1 VYGFHYVYGKRS
13 VDLDKYKSI
22 ATSADSAHN
31 FLLKIVPKV
40 IKNDQRILIWLIST
54 LIKPKVIYRIN
65 FSVEKKKTFEMN
77 DRINNSTNVVEIINL
92 NPGKEFCEDFS
103 LAISKICSS
112 SKFVDSVVVNRNAE
126 RNPLVSNLLKYSYL
140 ITYCLRLKED
150 NLNAIF
156 ITDSVDFSKILK
168 KSISGKKIYSHLLKF
183 KTITQLIINLPKFT
197 YWYVKNK
204 FDTRIL
210 PVNQTPDILIN
221 TYVQNQIKSNQFID
235 PYFPGITNDLAEV
248 NLAYNYLIS
257 GYIWFPVKLALYG
270 NNYIFPEF
278 NYFSIKDFFNSFR
291 SLLRGT
297 YAFQENFCI
306 NKFELSYL
314 WHFETNAH
322 SNDLDLLQ
330 IGMRLSLFD
339 RFSEVMPSVKAV
351 VCEYEG
357 MLNERVFAQGRNNAQ
372 NSFKVFSVQHNNYSS
387 DLINLTPTQDDFA
400 RNFLPDE
407 IFFMGSKYKDDFT
420 ASYPGFRGVG
430 LVPAFRYRTI
440 FKNIC
445 SAVNA
450 DTIVVAC
457 GIRLIENL
465 EIIDWLKRN
474 TRSIRSS
481 ILFLVHPSMQLV
493 EKINLIEEIEANKYS
508 VGDVNFL
515 ESLQSYNRFIISSSS
530 SGIIA
535 LLSGKQVMR
544 VRTSKCADINP
555 LEDFKDYYH
564 HAEDDKSARDFFENH
579 TNLDLTHNSKILKQ
593 LSNSYFNQDVNDF
606 KRTII
611 NLSQNFTR
619 RR

>member
-1 VYGFHYVYGKRS
+1 M
-13 VDLDKYKSI
+13 
-22 ATSADSAHN
+22 
-31 FLLKIVPKV
+31 PKV
-40 IKNDQRILIWLIST
+40 IKNDQRILMWMLSK
-54 LIKPKVIYRIN
+54 LIKPKVIYCIN
-65 FSVEKKKTFEMN
+65 FSVEKKTFEKN
-77 DRINNSTNVVEIINL
+77 DRLNNSTNVVEIINL

-112 SKFVDSVVVNRNAE
+112 SKFVDSVVINRNAE

-150 NLNAIF
+150 NVNAIF

-168 KSISGKKIYSHLLKF
+168 KSLSGKKIYSHLLKL
-183 KTITQLIINLPKFT
+183 KTITQLLNNLPKYI
-197 YWYVKNK
+197 YWYLKNK
-204 FDTRIL
+204 FDTRVL
-210 PVNQTPDILIN
+210 PASQTPDVLIN
-221 TYVQNQIKSNQFID
+221 TFVQNEIKSNEFID

-248 NLAYNYLIS
+248 NLTYNYLIS
-257 GYIWFPVKLALYG
+257 GYIWFPVELALQKS
-270 NNYIFPEF
+270 NNIFPEF

-291 SLLRGT
+291 NLLRGT
-297 YAFQENFCI
+297 YAFQEIFRI
-306 NKFELSYL
+306 NGFELNYL
-314 WHFETNAH
+314 WNFEANVH
-322 SNDLDLLQ
+322 STDLDLFQ

-351 VCEYEG
+351 VCEHEG
-357 MLNERVFAQGRNNAQ
+357 MLNERVFAQARNNAQ

-387 DLINLTPTQDDFA
+387 DLINVTPTQDDFA

-420 ASYPGFRGVG
+420 ANYPGFRGVG
-430 LVPAFRYRTI
+430 LVPAYRYRTV
-440 FKNIC
+440 FKNIGKVVG
-445 SAVNA
+445 S

-465 EIIDWLKRN
+465 EIINWLKRN
-474 TRSIRSS
+474 TKSIRGG

-493 EKINLIEEIEANKYS
+493 EKKILVKEIETNEHS

-544 VRTSKCADINP
+544 VPTSKCADINP

-564 HAEDDKSARDFFENH
+564 HAEDDKSARNFLENH
-579 TNLDLTHNSKILKQ
+579 ANLYLTSNLRILKR
-593 LSNSYFNQDVNDF
+593 LSNSYFNQEVNDF

-611 NLSQNFTR
+611 TA
-619 RR
+619 